1 VLGRAVAQV
10 RHERG
15 VAAAELAVAAGV
27 ELTVVQAL
35 EAGRLDPPYEL
46 LVMLAQSLG
55 VRPSAF
61 VIRAEALAAQ
71 GSASGEAHS
80 HD

>member
-1 VLGRAVAQV
+1 MG
-10 RHERG
+10 
-15 VAAAELAVAAGV
+15 AAELASAAGV
-27 ELTVVQAL
+27 ELTRLQAL

-46 LVMLAQSLG
+46 LVALAGSLG

-71 GSASGEAHS
+71 GRASGEAHS